1 MAEDDETF
9 GWKEAE
15 TLRMKNWRERQKGD
29 FKKLEIED
37 KLMRQRRMMEV
48 MTRIPSMGGV
58 GGGAMGVGMGF
69 LQNLIGTKMMGFNRL
84 KDLQDKETGG
94 GTLTSEEVKEK
105 DMLSSQKRS
114 NSLFQRL
121 DKTFDKHFGGDSKWN
136 KFFAGQGK
144 GAALGM
150 GAGAAA
156 GGMMLG
162 KAIIDSSPM
171 FQQMLKL
178 LNFGVMMVLRPIG
191 DFFGFFMRPI
201 LIALLQKFI
210 I

>member
-105 DMLSSQKRS
+105 DMLSRQKRS
-114 NSLFQRL
+114 NSVFQR
-121 DKTFDKHFGGDSKWN
+121 
-136 KFFAGQGK
+136 
-144 GAALGM
+144 
-150 GAGAAA
+150 
-156 GGMMLG
+156 
-162 KAIIDSSPM
+162 
-171 FQQMLKL
+171 
-178 LNFGVMMVLRPIG
+178 
-191 DFFGFFMRPI
+191 
-201 LIALLQKFI
+201 
-210 I
+210 